1 MFAIISVCG
10 HALLLRIKR
19 EACRHDMYFH
29 SILSFSSDLKHLRDV
44 SENRCEMKRTR
55 HIFRDFLFD
64 GPMLGL
70 GSNIANESLCS
81 NACLGFPM
89 CLNEIVGDERVW
101 YGVSPTRSYGA
112 IVNLPQNEFACV
124 KICQA
129 GMKLPN
135 MFL

>member
-1 MFAIISVCG
+1 
-10 HALLLRIKR
+10 
-19 EACRHDMYFH
+19 
-29 SILSFSSDLKHLRDV
+29 
-44 SENRCEMKRTR
+44 MKRTR
-55 HIFRDFLFD
+55 HVFRDFLFD

-89 CLNEIVGDERVW
+89 CLNEIVRDERVW

-112 IVNLPQNEFACV
+112 IENLPPNQFACV

-135 MFL
+135 MFLEKYHKAIIAKIIRKEITFRVTDEPSRAVNI